1 MAKALLG
8 VVAVAAAA
16 PGWAGQGGFTPRL
29 ASVSLSSDRARAG
42 GAVRCLYEFENAGSA
57 PSSSE
62 MTVYVHL
69 TPAEPIAGAWQHG
82 GDFSPALPT
91 YAWPGGSRIAEPP
104 HDLTIPPTLP
114 PGPYDLFAG
123 LYDKATG
130 ARCPLSEALDGE
142 GRTRLGRITVLPGT
156 SIETDHPV
164 RWTISRPAATR
175 SAWEL
180 LSAPEGGLALPIG
193 AGTSRAAL
201 SASGPR
207 IISCTAGGATL
218 RNSGPRFPAR
228 VRIRRATDGAAISVV
243 IPDGAW
249 KIRTSPTAVRY
260 SADVRC
266 GSEAAVKLDV
276 VIRATASRL
285 TVTVEN
291 VAEMPGYE
299 LLDVALPPLLG
310 VGGDGWLAIPTQS
323 GRLIRLAGASPGQA
337 RIRMDWFNMALCAA
351 AGTGSA
357 AAVVETRCWDSEL
370 RAVVAGEPGRLVGY
384 VEPLLAYRA
393 QAGPRAARVRLEEK
407 PSLSVRLVADG
418 DGDGRATW
426 VDAAVALRKGLTGRP
441 KAIYRDAMLYK
452 IFCDAPG
459 STSYTT
465 FAQAL
470 DVVRTVRRLAP
481 WQKQVAYL
489 VGWQYEGH
497 DTGYPATDKVNARL
511 GGLDE
516 FRRCV
521 AEAAK
526 LNATLSVHDNFDDAY
541 LNSPAYDEAVI
552 ARDEQGEPQKG
563 GVWAG
568 GQSYVLACG
577 KYARKA
583 GLERV
588 RATVE
593 RLGLRE
599 SYHIDVLSAVP
610 IRRDYNREA
619 PENTHDA
626 LAGKVSVVREF
637 NRLGLDLTSE
647 GFTAPFA
654 GVIGHSWHLWH
665 KRDTIIGGEECIPF
679 VPFIYHGGPT
689 TYGNG
694 AQTDHY
700 PQDSALWGAGFSCD
714 WTKETDPHEIA
725 RAIYLVNLPWT
736 LLRERRMQRWSR
748 KGDVC
753 RVTYDDASYVEAD
766 ERTGAWRVVVDSVTV
781 VEDDLVMLRR
791 PRMLVAFSPTERDVE
806 LALPVD
812 LAGKSLQATNLL
824 TGAVAPVAGRAAGG
838 VVRLRLPASEP
849 MALQIAAPVQEGTPA
864 GRRN

>member
-8 VVAVAAAA
+8 VVAVATAAA
-16 PGWAGQGGFTPRL
+16 TCWAGEGGFKPRL
-29 ASVSLSSDRARAG
+29 TSVSLSSDRVRAG
-42 GAVRCLYEFENAGSA
+42 GLVRCLYEVENAGAA
-57 PSSSE
+57 PSGSE
-62 MTVYVHL
+62 MMVYVHL
-69 TPAEPIAGAWQHG
+69 TPAEPIPGAWQHG
-82 GDFSPALPT
+82 GDFSPTLPT

-123 LYDKATG
+123 LYYRATG

-142 GRTRLGRITVLPGT
+142 GRTRLGRITVLPGAST
-156 SIETDHPV
+156 EADHPV
-164 RWTISRPAATR
+164 RWTITRATATR

-180 LSAPEGGLALPIG
+180 LSAADAGPVLTIAAG
-193 AGTSRAAL
+193 ACRAAL
-201 SASGPR
+201 SAAGPR
-207 IISCTAGGATL
+207 ITSCTAGGTTL
-218 RNSGPRFPAR
+218 RNSGPRLPAR
-228 VRIRRATDGAAISVV
+228 VRIRRATDGAALSVV
-243 IPDGAW
+243 ITDGAW
-249 KIRTSPTAVRY
+249 TVRSSPVGVRY

-276 VIRATASRL
+276 AVRATTAR
-285 TVTVEN
+285 VTVSIEN

-323 GRLIRLAGASPGQA
+323 GRLIRPASASPGQA
-337 RIRMDWFNMALCAA
+337 QIRMDWFNMALCAA

-370 RAVVAGEPGRLVGY
+370 RAIVAGEPGRRVGY
-384 VEPLLAYRA
+384 VEPLLAHRA

-426 VDAAVALRKGLTGRP
+426 VDAAVALRKDLTGRP

-470 DVVRTVRRLAP
+470 DVVRTVHRLAP

-588 RATVE
+588 RATVA
-593 RLGLRE
+593 RLGVRE

-610 IRRDYNREA
+610 IRRDYNRVA

-647 GFTAPFA
+647 GFTAPFV

-665 KRDTIIGGEECIPF
+665 RRDTVIGGEESIPF

-694 AQTDHY
+694 AQTDRY

-725 RAIYLVNLPWT
+725 RAVYLVNVPWT
-736 LLRERRMQRWSR
+736 LLRERRMQGWSR
-748 KGDVC
+748 KGDLC
-753 RVTYDDASYVEAD
+753 RVTYDAASYVEAD
-766 ERTGAWRVVVDSVTV
+766 ERTGAWRVVVDGVTV
-781 VEDDLVMLRR
+781 VHNDLVTLRQ
-791 PRMLVAFSPTERDVE
+791 PRLLVAFSPTAREAEVE
-806 LALPVD
+806 LPAD
-812 LAGKSLQATNLL
+812 LAGRSLQATNLL
-824 TGAVAPVAGRAAGG
+824 TGAVTPLGAHPIGG
-838 VVRLRLPASEP
+838 KVSLNLPASEP
-849 MALQIAAPVQEGTPA
+849 IALEVGPVVRQ
-864 GRRN
+864 

>member
-1 MAKALLG
+1 MTMAKALLG
-8 VVAVAAAA
+8 VVAVATAAA
-16 PGWAGQGGFTPRL
+16 PTWAGQGGFAPRVIAL
-29 ASVSLSSDRARAG
+29 SLSTDRVRQG
-42 GAVRCLYEFENAGSA
+42 GAVRCLYEFENVGSA
-57 PSSSE
+57 PSGSE
-62 MTVYVHL
+62 LMVYVHL

-91 YAWPGGSRIAEPP
+91 YAWPGGGRIAEPP

-114 PGPYDLFAG
+114 PGSYDLFVG

-130 ARCPLSEALDGE
+130 SRCPLSETLDGE
-142 GRTRLGRITVLPGT
+142 GRTRLGRITVLPGAST
-156 SIETDHPV
+156 EADRPV
-164 RWTISRPAATR
+164 RWAIAGPAATR
-175 SAWEL
+175 SAWDL
-180 LSAPEGGLALPIG
+180 LSAPEAGPALSIGRGGLG
-193 AGTSRAAL
+193 AIVSDR
-201 SASGPR
+201 GPR
-207 IISCTAGGATL
+207 IVSCTAAGSTL
-218 RNSGPRFPAR
+218 RNSGPRLPTR
-228 VRIRRATDGAAISVV
+228 VRVRRATDGAALSVV
-243 IPDGAW
+243 VPDGAW
-249 KIRTSPTAVRY
+249 KIQRSATAARY
-260 SADVRC
+260 TAEVRC
-266 GSEAAVKLDV
+266 GAEAAARIDV
-276 VIRATASRL
+276 VIRVTATQI
-285 TVTVEN
+285 TIGIEN
-291 VAEMPGYE
+291 ITETPGYE
-299 LLDVALPPLLG
+299 LLDVAMPPVLG

-323 GRLIRLAGASPGQA
+323 GRLIRLADASPGQA
-337 RIRMDWFNMALCAA
+337 QIRMDWFNMALCAA
-351 AGTGSA
+351 VGSGAA

-393 QAGPRAARVRLEEK
+393 QAGPRAARVRLDEK
-407 PSLSVRLVADG
+407 PSLGIRLVADG

-426 VDAAVALRKGLTGRP
+426 VDAAVVLRWGVTGRP
-441 KAIYRDAMLYK
+441 KPIYRDAMLYK

-470 DVVRTVRRLAP
+470 ELVRTVHRLAP

-497 DTGYPATDKVNARL
+497 DTGYPATDKINARL

-541 LNSPAYDEAVI
+541 LNSPAYNEALV
-552 ARDEQGEPQKG
+552 ARDEQGDVQKG

-583 GLERV
+583 GLQRV
-588 RATVE
+588 RGTVA

-619 PENTHDA
+619 PENSHDA

-647 GFTAPFA
+647 GLTAPFI

-665 KRDTIIGGEECIPF
+665 RRDTIIGGEECIPF

-725 RAIYLVNLPWT
+725 RAIYQVNLPWA
-736 LLRERRMQRWSR
+736 LLRERRMQGWSR
-748 KGDVC
+748 KGDLC
-753 RVTYDDASYVEAD
+753 RVTYDAASYVEAD
-766 ERTGAWRVVVDSVTV
+766 ERTGAWRVVVDGVTV
-781 VEDDLVMLRR
+781 VENDLVTLRR
-791 PRMLVAFSPTERDVE
+791 PRMLVAFSPTARDAEV
-806 LALPVD
+806 ALPFD
-812 LAGKSLQATNLL
+812 LAGRPLRATNLL
-824 TGAVAPVAGRAAGG
+824 TGAVTPLGAHPNGG
-838 VVRLRLPASEP
+838 TLRLKLPASEP
-849 MALQIAAPVQEGTPA
+849 VAVEADGAP
-864 GRRN
+864 